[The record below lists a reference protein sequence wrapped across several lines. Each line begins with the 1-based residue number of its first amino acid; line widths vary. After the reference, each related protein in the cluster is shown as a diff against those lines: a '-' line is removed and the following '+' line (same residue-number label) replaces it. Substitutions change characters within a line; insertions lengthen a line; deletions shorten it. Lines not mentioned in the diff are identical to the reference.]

1 MPRPVNPFVQISKRL
16 ASLQA
21 KSVKINEELNAL
33 ASLVAAEAQK
43 QEAAAPAEAKAAP
56 AKKAQPKTSAKATKP
71 KAQAAKPS
79 ADPTAAPKK
88 RGRPSKK

>member
-33 ASLVAAEAQK
+33 AILVAAEAQK
-43 QEAAAPAEAKAAP
+43 QEAAAPADAKAAP
-56 AKKAQPKTSAKATKP
+56 AK
-71 KAQAAKPS
+71 
-79 ADPTAAPKK
+79 
-88 RGRPSKK
+88 RGRPAKVATKRTTTARTTKVVKPVAAKA